1 MVKLS
6 DLLSA
11 TQAAAYLGISR
22 ARIYELLENGMIQGQ
37 IVAGRRVFTRQEL
50 DTWNANKKPGRPR
63 SFASRRTLALQ
74 RAKRSES

>member
-22 ARIYELLENGMIQGQ
+22 ARIYELLETGMIQGQ

-63 SFASRRTLALQ
+63 SFASRRTLAMQ

>member
-1 MVKLS
+1 
-6 DLLSA
+6 
-11 TQAAAYLGISR
+11 
-22 ARIYELLENGMIQGQ
+22 MIQGQ

-74 RAKRSES
+74 RAKRSEA

>member
-11 TQAAAYLGISR
+11 TQAAVYLGISR
-22 ARIYELLENGMIQGQ
+22 VRIYELLQTGMIQGQ
-37 IVAGRRVFTRQEL
+37 IVARRRVFTRQEL
-50 DTWNANKKPGRPR
+50 DTWNANKKPDRPR

>member
-22 ARIYELLENGMIQGQ
+22 ARIYELLETGMIQGQ

-63 SFASRRTLALQ
+63 SFASRGTLALQ
-74 RAKRSES
+74 QAKRSGS